1 MNPSAARTW
10 CAGALALLAATVLVG
25 TAGCAVTRGQSSMGE
40 YIDDVA
46 ITAAVKSRFVD
57 ASQVDASAISVETLN
72 GEVQLTGFARNA
84 AERAEAERLARA
96 VRGVKTVSN
105 RIAVRP

>member
-1 MNPSAARTW
+1 MRPCAARSW
-10 CAGALALLAATVLVG
+10 GIGLLAACGAAALVG
-25 TAGCAVTRGQSSMGE
+25 MSGCAVTRGQSSMGE

-46 ITAAVKSRFVD
+46 ITTAVKSRFVE
-57 ASQVDASAISVETLN
+57 AGQVDASAISVETLN

-96 VRGVKTVSN
+96 VRGVKSVGN

>member
-1 MNPSAARTW
+1 MKPSAARTW
-10 CAGALALLAATVLVG
+10 GLGLLAVLSAAALVA
-25 TAGCAVTRGQSSMGE
+25 TAGCAVTRGQSSMGD

-46 ITAAVKSRFVD
+46 ITTAVKSRFIE
-57 ASQVDASAISVETLN
+57 ASQVDASAISVETLH

-84 AERAEAERLARA
+84 NERAEAERLARA

>member
-1 MNPSAARTW
+1 MKTCSARGWHLGLRAMA
-10 CAGALALLAATVLVG
+10 CAAAVVALAS
-25 TAGCAVTRGQSSMGE
+25 CAVTRGQSSVGD

-46 ITAAVKSRFVD
+46 ITTAVKARFVE
-57 ASQVDASAISVETLN
+57 AAQVDASAISVETLQ

-84 AERAEAERLARA
+84 TERAEAERLARA
-96 VRGVKTVSN
+96 VRGVKSVSN